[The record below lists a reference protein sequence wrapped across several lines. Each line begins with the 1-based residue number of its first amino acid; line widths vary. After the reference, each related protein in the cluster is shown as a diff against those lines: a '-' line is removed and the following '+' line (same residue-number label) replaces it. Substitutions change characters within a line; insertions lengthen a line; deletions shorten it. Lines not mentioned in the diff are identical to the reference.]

1 MIWMANMLLEDT
13 LRFVRPSS
21 PQTISGTTVEQLH
34 IVCMCMC
41 VCDRICLQKYLS
53 LTTVVHLCPVYFL
66 TQGRSRQKLT
76 TLCSLA
82 TLHYKLD
89 LKSKCAK
96 PSVNWQVTSSHLNLP
111 SWREELSESKLA
123 QGKHG
128 IDTLIWC
135 GANIWWWNVMLSN
148 VRHCRR
154 ATVGKTDTRANRRAL
169 Q

>member
-1 MIWMANMLLEDT
+1 MIRMANMLLEDT
-13 LRFVRPSS
+13 FRFVRPSS

-34 IVCMCMC
+34 IVCMC

-53 LTTVVHLCPVYFL
+53 LTTGVHLCPVYFL